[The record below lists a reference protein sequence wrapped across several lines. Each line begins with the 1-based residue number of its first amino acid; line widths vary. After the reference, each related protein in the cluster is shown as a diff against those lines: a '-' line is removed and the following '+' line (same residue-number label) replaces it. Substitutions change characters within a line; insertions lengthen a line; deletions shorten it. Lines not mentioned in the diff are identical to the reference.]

1 MRLVH
6 AVRELNDAR
15 DEPLVVIALYTEPER
30 HAMFVREADE
40 AVCIGPATFVDDG
53 RAKNGYLDYAALERA
68 LVETHAEAVWVGWG
82 FVAEH
87 PDFVELCEK
96 LGIVFVGPD
105 SSVMRA
111 LVDKVSAKRL
121 AEECG
126 LPVAPWSGGAVDTV
140 DEARRHAAR
149 IGLPLA
155 IKATAGGGE
164 RGIRR
169 VDNLVELDAAFE
181 RARDEALATFGDPT
195 VFLERFLEGARHVEV
210 QVIADGLGAVWAVGV
225 RDCTLQRRHQKAVEE
240 SASTAFTDAQEDEL
254 RAAAV
259 RLVRAAGYR
268 NAATVEFLYQPD
280 EKALSFIEVNA
291 RLQVEHPVTEVT
303 TGLDLVKLQLHVAA
317 GGALVGEPPPRV
329 GHAIEVRLNA
339 EDPERG
345 FAPAPGRV
353 ELFRVPTG
361 PGLRVDRGVAE
372 GDTVSPEFDSM
383 IAKLVAW
390 GNDRDEALARLRR
403 ALIETAVVVRGGT
416 TNKGFLLGLLDR
428 VEVRTGEF
436 DNVWL
441 DGLASRG
448 EALSTGHAEVAVLAA
463 AVDAFDADVAVDQ
476 ARFYGWARRGRPKAD
491 APVGRPIDLRH
502 HGTTYRVTV
511 GRLGAHRYRAQVKGT
526 AIDLRVERVG
536 RFESRMWLGG
546 RRTRVVSVIEGTD
559 HLVEVDGVPHRVSR
573 DDGGVVR
580 APAPSVVVGI
590 PVAPGDEVAAGEPVA
605 IVESMKLE
613 VAVTAPFNG
622 RVRDVFVGTNV
633 QVDAGAALVR
643 LEPLG
648 VERGPA
654 SGDAIDFAA
663 VTDRLNAD
671 AEPRARCRANLKE
684 LEALVL
690 GYDVDAARAR
700 RLLDDQEHV
709 CATLVLYDPDML
721 EGERRVLRAFADLRV
736 LFRVQHDPGAEERV
750 RSPQEYLFAFLRS
763 LDVVAEGIP
772 RRFVEQFQVALAH
785 YGVRA
790 LERGPDLEAA
800 LYRIFVSQ
808 QRLAPQVE
816 AVLAI
821 LDRRLEHAE
830 TFASHEGSELREVLD
845 HLIDATRA
853 REPVVADL
861 ARELR
866 FRAFDEPMLE
876 HAAAEVYGRAE
887 AELVALAAEP
897 DEPERAVLVDALVAC
912 PQPLAPLLTSRI
924 HTTAPALRRAM
935 LEVMTRRY
943 YRIRPLEH
951 FAAHTHGDFD
961 LVTADFE
968 YDGGRVHVLTTH
980 LDLADLRPAA
990 EAVAAQ
996 MAGIP
1001 AEAQVMVDFYAR
1013 GEVDDANALAARLA
1027 ATLRS
1032 VEYPHEVRRFVV
1044 VVSGGEGTGIDAV
1057 THFTYRRVG
1066 DALAEDEVLRGLHP
1080 MMAERLQLWRF
1091 ADFRMERLPS
1101 ARDVYL
1107 FRGVARENERDER
1120 LFAIAEVR
1128 DLTPVR
1134 DSAGRAVAL
1143 PELERMFAEAL
1154 EGIRRV
1160 QAHRPPARRLHWN
1173 RVLLYVWPAV
1183 ELRREEIEGV
1193 GRRLAPSG
1201 AGLGIEALLVRC
1213 RLRERPDQPLRDC
1226 VVRLS
1231 SPGGSAFVMEVS
1243 DPPTDLLRP
1252 LDEYTRKIV
1261 DCRRRGVVYPYELLR
1276 VLAPARPR
1284 DELPAGD
1291 FVEHDLDV
1299 DGKLV
1304 PVDRPAGRNE
1314 AGVVVGVTRSF
1325 TERYPEGITRV
1336 TILGDPTRALGSIA
1350 EPECRRIIAALDLAA
1365 ARGVPVE
1372 WFALSAGAKIALDS
1386 GTENMDWI
1394 AAVLRR
1400 LIEFTQARGEVNV
1413 VVAGINVGAQPYWN
1427 AEATMLMHT
1436 QGILVMTP
1444 QAAMVLTGKQALDY
1458 SGGVSADDNDG
1469 IGGYERI
1476 MGPNGQA
1483 QYWAAD
1489 LPGACRVLLRHY
1501 EHAYVAPGE
1510 RFPRRAATS
1519 DTADRDPGIDP
1530 HALDG
1535 SDFRRVGD
1543 VFSDA
1548 TNPER
1553 KKPFDV
1559 RTVMRAAIDRDHPP
1573 LERWLAMRDAETAV
1587 VWDAH
1592 LGGNP
1597 VALIGIESHTLPRYG
1612 LVPAD
1617 GPDRWTSGTLF
1628 PQSSRKIAR
1637 AVNAASGSRP
1647 LVVLANLSGFDGS
1660 PESMRSLQL
1669 EYGAEIGRAVV
1680 NFDGP
1685 IVLCVI
1691 SRFHGGAYVVFSRRL
1706 NDQLETVALEG
1717 SRASVIGGAPAAAVV
1732 FAHEVDVRTR
1742 DDQRVRDLVQRLD
1755 EAEPADRA
1763 TLRAELTDA
1772 RAAVHSEKLGELAAE
1787 FDRIHSVE
1795 RALEVGS
1802 MDRIIPARDLRRYL
1816 VEAVERG
1823 IQRATER
1830 E

>member
-6 AVRELNDAR
+6 AVRELNDGR

-53 RAKNGYLDYAALERA
+53 RRKNGYLDFAALERA
-68 LVETHAEAVWVGWG
+68 LLDTQAEAVWVGWG
-82 FVAEH
+82 FVAEQ
-87 PDFVELCEK
+87 PEFVERCEK

-111 LVDKVSAKRL
+111 LGDKISAKRL

-126 LPVAPWSGGAVDTV
+126 VPVAPWSGGAVETV
-140 DEARRHAAR
+140 DEARHHAAR
-149 IGLPLA
+149 IGFPFM
-155 IKATAGGGE
+155 IKATAGGGG

-169 VDNLVELDAAFE
+169 VDGPADLETAFH
-181 RARDEALATFGDPT
+181 RARDEARATFGDPT
-195 VFLERFLEGARHVEV
+195 VFMERCLESARHVEV
-210 QVIADGLGAVWAVGV
+210 QVIADGLGGVWAVGV
-225 RDCTLQRRHQKAVEE
+225 RDCTLQRRHQKVVEE
-240 SASTAFTDAQEDEL
+240 SASTALTEAQEDDL
-254 RAAAV
+254 RAAAT

-268 NAATVEFLYQPD
+268 NAATVEFLYQPE
-280 EKALSFIEVNA
+280 EKAVSFMEVNA

-317 GGALVGEPPPRV
+317 GGALAGDPPPRA

-353 ELFRVPTG
+353 ELLRVPTG

-372 GDTVSPEFDSM
+372 GDTVPAEFDSM

-390 GNDRDEALARLRR
+390 GNDREEALARLRR
-403 ALIETAVVVRGGT
+403 ALVETAVVVRGGT

-428 VEVRTGEF
+428 AEVRNGEF
-436 DNVWL
+436 DNAWL
-441 DGLASRG
+441 DQLASRG
-448 EALSTGHAEVAVLAA
+448 DVLSTGHADVAVLAA

-511 GRLGAHRYRAQVKGT
+511 GRLGAHHYRAQIKGT

-536 RFESRMWLGG
+536 RFESRIWLGA
-546 RRTRVVSVIEGTD
+546 RRARIVSVIEGAD
-559 HLVEVDGVPHRVSR
+559 HLVEVDGRPHRLSR

-580 APAPSVVVGI
+580 APAPSVVVAI
-590 PVAPGDEVAAGEPVA
+590 PVAPGDEIAAGEPVA
-605 IVESMKLE
+605 IVESMKME

-633 QVDAGAALVR
+633 QVDAGAPLVR

-648 VERGPA
+648 TEHGLA
-654 SGDAIDFAA
+654 GGATIDFAA
-663 VTDRLNAD
+663 IADRSR
-671 AEPRARCRANLKE
+671 AETEPLARCSANLNE

-690 GYDVDAARAR
+690 GYDVDGARAR
-700 RLLDDQEHV
+700 RLLDDQEQV
-709 CATLVLYDPDML
+709 YATLALDDPDML

-736 LFRVQHDPGAEERV
+736 LFRVQHEPGGEERV

-763 LDVVAEGIP
+763 LDVEVEGIP
-772 RRFVEQFQVALAH
+772 RHFVDQLNAALAH

-830 TFASHEGSELREVLD
+830 TFATHEGSELREVLD
-845 HLIDATRA
+845 HLIEATRA

-866 FRAFDEPMLE
+866 FRAFDEPILE
-876 HAAAEVYGRAE
+876 QAAAEVYARAE
-887 AELVALAAEP
+887 ADLVALAAEP
-897 DEPERAVLVDALVAC
+897 DEPERAALVDALVGC
-912 PQPLAPLLTSRI
+912 PQPLAPLLTARI

-943 YRIRPLEH
+943 YRLHPLEH

-968 YDGGRVHVLTTH
+968 YEGGRVHVLTTH
-980 LDLADLRPAA
+980 LDLADLRTAA
-990 EAVAAQ
+990 EAVAAR

-1001 AEAQVMVDFYAR
+1001 ADAQVMVDFYAR
-1013 GEVDDANALAARLA
+1013 GEVGDADTLAARLA
-1027 ATLRS
+1027 VTLRS
-1032 VEYPHEVRRFVV
+1032 VEYPHEVQRFVV
-1044 VVSGGEGTGIDAV
+1044 AVSGGEEAGIDAV
-1057 THFTYRRVG
+1057 THFTYGRVG

-1091 ADFRMERLPS
+1091 ANFRMERLPS

-1107 FRGVARENERDER
+1107 FRGIARDNERDER

-1134 DSAGRAVAL
+1134 DSTGRAVAL

-1160 QAHRPPARRLHWN
+1160 QAHRPAARRLFWN

-1183 ELRREEIEGV
+1183 ELRREEIEGM
-1193 GRRLAPSG
+1193 GRRLVPSS

-1213 RLRERPDQPLRDC
+1213 RLREQPDQPLRDC

-1231 SPGGSAFVMEVS
+1231 SPGGTAFVMEVS
-1243 DPPTDLLRP
+1243 DPPTELLRP

-1261 DCRRRGVVYPYELLR
+1261 DCRRRGVVYPYELLG
-1276 VLAPARPR
+1276 VLAPAAPR

-1291 FVEHDLDV
+1291 FVEHDLDAT
-1299 DGKLV
+1299 GELV

-1314 AGVVVGVTRSF
+1314 AGVVVGLTRSF
-1325 TERYPEGITRV
+1325 TERYPEGISRV
-1336 TILGDPTRALGSIA
+1336 TILGDPTRALGAIA

-1365 ARGVPVE
+1365 ARGIPLE

-1386 GTENMDWI
+1386 GTENMDWV

-1510 RFPRRAATS
+1510 RFPRRSATS
-1519 DTADRDPGIDP
+1519 DPADRDPGIDP

-1535 SDFRRVGD
+1535 SDFGRVGD

-1559 RTVMRAAIDRDHPP
+1559 RTVMRATIDRDQPP
-1573 LERWLAMRDAETAV
+1573 LERWVAMRDAETAV

-1612 LVPAD
+1612 RVPAD

-1685 IVLCVI
+1685 IVVCVI
-1691 SRFHGGAYVVFSRRL
+1691 SRFHGGAYVVFSRLL
-1706 NDQLETVALEG
+1706 NDQLEMVALEG

-1742 DDQRVRDLVQRLD
+1742 DDPRILGLVQRLD

>member
-6 AVRELNDAR
+6 AVRELNDGR
-15 DEPLVVIALYTEPER
+15 DEPLVVIVLYTEPER

-40 AVCIGPATFVDDG
+40 AVCIGPATFVEDG
-53 RAKNGYLDYAALERA
+53 RSKNGYLDFAALERA
-68 LVETHAEAVWVGWG
+68 LVEAQAEAAWVGWG

-87 PDFVELCEK
+87 PDFAERCEQ

-111 LVDKVSAKRL
+111 LGDKISAKRL

-126 LPVAPWSGGAVDTV
+126 VPVAPWSGGPVDTV
-140 DEARRHAAR
+140 DEARHHAAG
-149 IGLPLA
+149 IGFPLM
-155 IKATAGGGE
+155 IKARAGGGG

-169 VDNLVELDAAFE
+169 VDGPAELDAAFQ
-181 RARDEALATFGDPT
+181 RARDEARATFGDPT
-195 VFLERFLEGARHVEV
+195 VFLERLLEGARHVEV
-210 QVIADGLGAVWAVGV
+210 QVIADGLGGVWAVGV
-225 RDCTLQRRHQKAVEE
+225 RDCTLQRRHQKVLEE
-240 SASTAFTDAQEDEL
+240 SASTALTDAQEDEL

-280 EKALSFIEVNA
+280 EKALSFMEVNA

-317 GGALVGEPPPRV
+317 GGALAGEPPPRV

-353 ELFRVPTG
+353 ELLRVPTG

-372 GDTVSPEFDSM
+372 GDTVPAEFDSM
-383 IAKLVAW
+383 IAKIVAW

-403 ALIETAVVVRGGT
+403 ALVETAVVVRGGT

-428 VEVRTGEF
+428 AEVRTGDF
-436 DNVWL
+436 DNAWL

-448 EALSTGHAEVAVLAA
+448 EALSTGHGDVAVLAA

-476 ARFYGWARRGRPKAD
+476 ARFYSWARRGRPQVD
-491 APVGRPIDLRH
+491 APVGRVIELRH
-502 HGTTYRVTV
+502 RGTTYRVTV
-511 GRLGAHRYRAQVKGT
+511 GRLGAHGYRAQISGT

-546 RRTRVVSVIEGTD
+546 CRARVMSVIEGAD

-580 APAPSVVVGI
+580 APAPSVVVAI
-590 PVAPGDEVAAGEPVA
+590 PVAPGDEVAVGEPVA
-605 IVESMKLE
+605 IVESMKME

-622 RVRDVFVGTNV
+622 RVRDVLVGTNV
-633 QVDAGAALVR
+633 QVDAGAPLVR

-648 VERGPA
+648 TEHGPA
-654 SGDAIDFAA
+654 GGDGIDFAA
-663 VTDRLNAD
+663 IADGVRAD
-671 AEPRARCRANLKE
+671 AEPHARCRANLNE

-690 GYDVDAARAR
+690 GYDVDPARAR
-700 RLLDDQEHV
+700 WLLDDQERV
-709 CATLVLYDPDML
+709 RATLVIHDPDLL
-721 EGERRVLRAFADLRV
+721 EGERRILRAFADLRV
-736 LFRVQHDPGAEERV
+736 LFRVQHDPGGEERV
-750 RSPQEYLFAFLRS
+750 RSPQESLFAFLRS
-763 LDVVAEGIP
+763 LDVAAEGIP
-772 RRFVEQFQVALAH
+772 RRFVDQLHAAVAH

-830 TFASHEGSELREVLD
+830 TFATYEGSELREVLD
-845 HLIDATRA
+845 HLIEATRA

-866 FRAFDEPMLE
+866 FRAFDEPILE
-876 HAAAEVYGRAE
+876 QVAAEVYARAE
-887 AELVALAAEP
+887 ADLVALADEP
-897 DEPERAVLVDALVAC
+897 DEPERAALVDALVGC
-912 PQPLAPLLTSRI
+912 PQPLAPLLTARI
-924 HTTAPALRRAM
+924 HAAAPALRRAM

-943 YRIRPLEH
+943 YRLRPLEH
-951 FAAHTHGDFD
+951 FAAHTQGDFD
-961 LVTADFE
+961 LVTTDYE

-980 LDLADLRPAA
+980 LDLADLRVAA
-990 EAVAAQ
+990 EAVTAR
-996 MAGIP
+996 MVGIP

-1013 GEVDDANALAARLA
+1013 GEVDDADALAARLA
-1027 ATLRS
+1027 VTLGS
-1032 VEYPHEVRRFVV
+1032 VEHPHEVQRFVV
-1044 VVSGGEGTGIDAV
+1044 AVSCGEGTGIDAV

-1066 DALAEDEVLRGLHP
+1066 DALAEDEALRGLHP
-1080 MMAERLQLWRF
+1080 MMAERLELWRF
-1091 ADFRMERLPS
+1091 ADFRIERLPS

-1107 FRGVARENERDER
+1107 FRGVARDNERDER
-1120 LFAIAEVR
+1120 LFASAEVR

-1160 QAHRPPARRLHWN
+1160 QAHRPAARRLHWN

-1183 ELRREEIEGV
+1183 ELGREEIEGIA
-1193 GRRLAPSG
+1193 RRLASSG

-1213 RLRERPDQPLRDC
+1213 RLRERPDRPLRDC

-1231 SPGGSAFVMEVS
+1231 TPGGSAFVMEVD
-1243 DPPTDLLRP
+1243 DPPTEPLRP
-1252 LDEYTRKIV
+1252 LDEYTRKLV

-1276 VLAPARPR
+1276 VLAPTLPR

-1291 FVEHDLDV
+1291 FVEHDLDAT
-1299 DGKLV
+1299 GKLV

-1336 TILGDPTRALGSIA
+1336 ILLGDPTRALGSIA
-1350 EPECRRIIAALDLAA
+1350 EPECLRIIAALDLAA

-1386 GTENMDWI
+1386 GSENMDWI

-1400 LIEFTQARGEVNV
+1400 LIEFTQAGGEVNV

-1444 QAAMVLTGKQALDY
+1444 QAAMVLTGKQALDF

-1519 DTADRDPGIDP
+1519 DPADRDPGIDP

-1553 KKPFDV
+1553 KQPFDV
-1559 RTVMRAAIDRDHPP
+1559 RTVMRATIDRDQPP
-1573 LERWLAMRDAETAV
+1573 LERWVAMRDAETAV

-1597 VALIGIESHTLPRYG
+1597 VTLIGIESHTLPRYG
-1612 LVPAD
+1612 PVPAD

-1628 PQSSRKIAR
+1628 PQSSKKIAR

-1685 IVLCVI
+1685 IVFCVI
-1691 SRFHGGAYVVFSRRL
+1691 SRFHGGAFVVFSRRL

-1742 DDQRVRDLVQRLD
+1742 DDPRVLRPCAAARRGRAGRPGDSPRR
-1755 EAEPADRA
+1755 ADRRSRRGA
-1763 TLRAELTDA
+1763 
-1772 RAAVHSEKLGELAAE
+1772 LGEA
-1787 FDRIHSVE
+1787 
-1795 RALEVGS
+1795 G
-1802 MDRIIPARDLRRYL
+1802 
-1816 VEAVERG
+1816 
-1823 IQRATER
+1823 
-1830 E
+1830 